1 MADIHKEKRRSRAT
15 RKTRSRSKLFGT
27 AERPRL
33 VIYKS
38 LSQIYTQLMNDQLS
52 VCITGASS
60 RAKELAGKK
69 MPKKEMSSKVG
80 ELIAVRA
87 KEKGIEKII
96 FDRSGYPYHGR
107 IKALAEGARKGGL
120 KF

>member
-1 MADIHKEKRRSRAT
+1 MADKNIIKDQSRIRR
-15 RKTRSRSKLFGT
+15 KLRSRSKMFGT

-38 LSQIYTQLMNDQLS
+38 LNQIYAQVLNDQTS

-60 RAKELAGKK
+60 LSKELKSLK
-69 MPKKEMSSKVG
+69 MPKKEKSAKVG
-80 ELIAVRA
+80 ELIAARA
-87 KEKGIEKII
+87 KDKGIEKVV

-107 IKALAEGARKGGL
+107 IKALADGARKGGL